1 MTNKIRTIHYGL
13 GSIGSGMARLAAQ
26 RSKQRT
32 CLEIVGGI
40 DVDEQKV
47 GRDMGEVIGLG
58 QPLGLPVSSDPAAV
72 FSQTE
77 ADVVLHSTGSYLE
90 QVRPQLVEIIEA
102 GLNVVSTCEELA
114 YPQAQH
120 PALTEEL
127 DALARKHGVTVL
139 GTGVNPGF
147 AQDTIA
153 IVATGVCQDVRH
165 IQVTRI
171 VEAGERRLQL
181 QRKVGAGLTVAEF
194 EEKVKKR
201 EIRHVGL
208 KESATMVAHALGWQL
223 DRVEETIEP
232 VIAEKPVK
240 SQFVAVK
247 EGQVSGVHQVARGFK
262 GGQELIVLH
271 LYMHLGAENPGDSV
285 VIEGRP
291 DIELTIK
298 GIHGDLATAA
308 MAVNAVP
315 RVVSAP
321 PGLVTMKDLPLVCA
335 WLGD

>member
-13 GSIGSGMARLAAQ
+13 GSIGSGIARLAAQ
-26 RSKQRT
+26 RAN
-32 CLEIVGGI
+32 LEIVGGI

-47 GRDMGEVIGLG
+47 GRDIGEVIGLD
-58 QPLGLPVSSDPAAV
+58 QPLGLLVSSNPAAV
-72 FSQTE
+72 LSHPE

-90 QVRPQLVEIIEA
+90 QVRSQLVEVIEA

-114 YPQAQH
+114 YPWAQY
-120 PALTEEL
+120 PALAEEL
-127 DALARKHGVTVL
+127 DKLARKHAVTVL

-147 AQDTIA
+147 AQDAVAIA
-153 IVATGVCQDVRH
+153 ASGVCQDVKH
-165 IQVTRI
+165 IAVTRT

-181 QRKVGAGLTVAEF
+181 QQKVGAGLTVAEF
-194 EEKVKKR
+194 EEKAKKR

-208 KESATMVAHALGWQL
+208 EESLTMVAHALGWQL
-223 DRVEETIEP
+223 GKVEETIEP
-232 VIAEKPVK
+232 VVAEEPVK
-240 SQFVAVK
+240 SQFVEVEK
-247 EGQVSGVHQVARGFK
+247 GQVSGVHQVARGFK
-262 GGQELIVLH
+262 DGQELIVLH

-285 VIEGRP
+285 VIEGTP

-315 RVVSAP
+315 KVVSAP
-321 PGLVTMKDLPLVCA
+321 PGLVTMKDLPLVCP

>member
-26 RSKQRT
+26 RAS
-32 CLEIVGGI
+32 LEIVGGI
-40 DVDEQKV
+40 DVDDQKV
-47 GRDMGEVIGLG
+47 GKDMGQVIGLDE
-58 QPLGLPVSSDPAAV
+58 PLGLRVSSNPAAV

-120 PALTEEL
+120 PALAEEL
-127 DALARKHGVTVL
+127 DKLAQKHAVTVL

-147 AQDTIA
+147 AQDAIA
-153 IVATGVCQDVRH
+153 IAASGVCQDVKH

-181 QRKVGAGLTVAEF
+181 QKKVGAGLSVAEF
-194 EEKVKKR
+194 EEKAKKR

-208 KESATMVAHALGWQL
+208 EESATMVAHALGWQL
-223 DRVEETIEP
+223 DKVEETIEP

-240 SQFVAVK
+240 SQFVEVG

-271 LYMHLGAENPGDSV
+271 LYMHIGAENPGDSV

-315 RVVSAP
+315 KVVSAP
-321 PGLVTMKDLPLVCA
+321 PGLVTMKDLPPVCP

>member
-13 GSIGSGMARLAAQ
+13 GSIGSGIARLAAQ
-26 RSKQRT
+26 RAN
-32 CLEIVGGI
+32 LEIVGGI
-40 DVDEQKV
+40 DVDGQKA
-47 GRDMGEVIGLG
+47 GRDMGEVIGLD
-58 QPLGLPVSSDPAAV
+58 QPLGLRVSSNPAAV
-72 FSQTE
+72 LSHPE
-77 ADVVLHSTGSYLE
+77 ADVVLHSTGSYVE

-114 YPQAQH
+114 YPQAQQ
-120 PALTEEL
+120 PALAKEL
-127 DALARKHGVTVL
+127 DALARKHSVTVL

-153 IVATGVCQDVRH
+153 IVATGVCQDVKH
-165 IQVTRI
+165 ITVTRT
-171 VEAGERRLQL
+171 VEAGERRLPL
-181 QRKVGAGLTVAEF
+181 QKKVGAGLTVAEF
-194 EEKVKKR
+194 EEKAKKR

-208 KESATMVAHALGWQL
+208 EESLTMVAHALGWRL
-223 DRVEETIEP
+223 DKVEETLEP

-240 SQFVAVK
+240 SQFVEVK
-247 EGQVSGVHQVARGFK
+247 EGQVSGVHQVARGSR

-271 LYMHLGAENPGDSV
+271 LYMHIGAENPGDAV
-285 VIEGRP
+285 VIKGTP

-315 RVVSAP
+315 KVVNAP
-321 PGLVTMKDLPLVCA
+321 PGLVTMKDLPPVCP
-335 WLGD
+335 WLG

>member
-1 MTNKIRTIHYGL
+1 MTNRIRTIHYGL

-26 RSKQRT
+26 RAN
-32 CLEIVGGI
+32 LEIVGGI

-47 GRDMGEVIGLG
+47 
-58 QPLGLPVSSDPAAV
+58 
-72 FSQTE
+72 
-77 ADVVLHSTGSYLE
+77 
-90 QVRPQLVEIIEA
+90 
-102 GLNVVSTCEELA
+102 VSTCEELA
-114 YPQAQH
+114 YPQAQY
-120 PALTEEL
+120 PALAEEL
-127 DALARKHGVTVL
+127 DALAKEHGVTVL

-147 AQDTIA
+147 AQDTMA
-153 IVATGVCQDVRH
+153 IVATGVCQDVKH
-165 IQVTRI
+165 ITVTRT

-194 EEKVKKR
+194 EEKAEKR

-208 KESATMVAHALGWQL
+208 EESLTMVAHALGWQL
-223 DRVEETIEP
+223 DKIEETIEP
-232 VIAEKPVK
+232 VVAEKPLK
-240 SQFVAVK
+240 SQFVEVK

-262 GGQELIVLH
+262 DGQELIVLH
-271 LYMHLGAENPGDSV
+271 LYMHLGAQNPGDSV

-298 GIHGDLATAA
+298 GIHGDLATVA

-315 RVVSAP
+315 KVVSAP
-321 PGLVTMKDLPLVCA
+321 PGLVTMKDLPLVCP

>member
-1 MTNKIRTIHYGL
+1 MTNRIRTIHYGL

-26 RSKQRT
+26 RAN
-32 CLEIVGGI
+32 LEIVGGI

-47 GRDMGEVIGLG
+47 GKDMGEVIGLDE
-58 QPLGLPVSSDPAAV
+58 PLGLTVSSDPV
-72 FSQTE
+72 DLFSRTR
-77 ADVVLHSTGSYLE
+77 AHVVLHSTGSYVE

-114 YPQAQH
+114 YPQAQY
-120 PALTEEL
+120 
-127 DALARKHGVTVL
+127 
-139 GTGVNPGF
+139 PGF

-153 IVATGVCQDVRH
+153 IVATGVCQDVKH
-165 IQVTRI
+165 ITVTRT

-181 QRKVGAGLTVAEF
+181 QQKVGAGLTVAEF
-194 EEKVKKR
+194 EEKAEKR

-208 KESATMVAHALGWQL
+208 EESLTMVAHALGWQL
-223 DRVEETIEP
+223 DKVEETIEP
-232 VIAEKPVK
+232 VVAEKPIK
-240 SQFVAVK
+240 SQFIEVK
-247 EGQVSGVHQVARGFK
+247 PGQVSGVHQVARGIK

-271 LYMHLGAENPGDSV
+271 LYMHIGAENPGDSV

-308 MAVNAVP
+308 MAVNAIP

-321 PGLVTMKDLPLVCA
+321 PGLVTMKDLPLVCP
-335 WLGD
+335 WLSD

>member
-1 MTNKIRTIHYGL
+1 MSKIRTIHYGL
-13 GSIGSGMARLAAQ
+13 GPIGSGIARLAAQ
-26 RSKQRT
+26 RAS
-32 CLEIVGGI
+32 LEIVGGI

-58 QPLGLPVSSDPAAV
+58 QPLGLMVSSDSVAL
-72 FSQTE
+72 FSRTK

-90 QVRPQLVEIIEA
+90 QIRPQLVEIIEA
-102 GLNVVSTCEELA
+102 GLNIVSTCEELA

-120 PALTEEL
+120 PDLAKEL
-127 DALARKHGVTVL
+127 DTLAKEHGVTVL

-153 IVATGVCQDVRH
+153 IVATGVCQDVKH
-165 IQVTRI
+165 ITVTRI

-194 EEKVKKR
+194 EEKAKKR

-208 KESATMVAHALGWQL
+208 EESLTMVAHALGWQL
-223 DRVEETIEP
+223 DKVKENIEP

-240 SQFVAVK
+240 SRFVEVK
-247 EGQVSGVHQVARGFK
+247 EGQVSGVHQVARGIK

-271 LYMHLGAENPGDSV
+271 LYMHIGAENPGDSV
-285 VIEGRP
+285 AIEGTP

-315 RVVSAP
+315 KVVSAP
-321 PGLVTMKDLPLVCA
+321 PGLVTMRDLPPVCA
-335 WLGD
+335 WLSD

>member
-1 MTNKIRTIHYGL
+1 MTNRIRTIHYGL

-26 RSKQRT
+26 RAN
-32 CLEIVGGI
+32 LEIVGGI

-47 GRDMGEVIGLG
+47 GRDMGEVIGLDE
-58 QPLGLPVSSDPAAV
+58 PLGLTVSSDPVDLFPRTKAH
-72 FSQTE
+72 
-77 ADVVLHSTGSYLE
+77 VVLHATGSYVE

-114 YPQAQH
+114 YPQAQY
-120 PALTEEL
+120 PALAEEL
-127 DALARKHGVTVL
+127 DALAKEHGVTVL

-153 IVATGVCQDVRH
+153 IVATGVCQDVKH
-165 IQVTRI
+165 ITVTRT

-194 EEKVKKR
+194 EEKAEKR

-208 KESATMVAHALGWQL
+208 EESLTMIAHALGWQL
-223 DRVEETIEP
+223 DKIEETIEP
-232 VIAEKPVK
+232 VVAEKPVK
-240 SQFVAVK
+240 SQFVEVK
-247 EGQVSGVHQVARGFK
+247 AGQVSGVHQVARGFK
-262 GGQELIVLH
+262 DGQELIVLH
-271 LYMHLGAENPGDSV
+271 LYMHLGAQNPGDSV

-291 DIELTIK
+291 DIELTIQ

-315 RVVSAP
+315 KVVSAP
-321 PGLVTMKDLPLVCA
+321 PGLVTMKDLPLVCP
-335 WLGD
+335 WLGH

>member
-13 GSIGSGMARLAAQ
+13 GPIGSGIARLVAQ
-26 RSKQRT
+26 RAN
-32 CLEIVGGI
+32 LEIVGGI
-40 DVDEQKV
+40 DIDEQKV
-47 GRDMGEVIGLG
+47 GKDMGEVIGLD
-58 QPLGLPVSSDPAAV
+58 QPLGLLVSSNSASVLSHP
-72 FSQTE
+72 E
-77 ADVVLHSTGSYLE
+77 ADVVLHSTGSYVE
-90 QVRPQLVEIIEA
+90 QVRPQLVDIIKA
-102 GLNVVSTCEELA
+102 GLNIVSTCEELA

-120 PALTEEL
+120 PALAKEL

-153 IVATGVCQDVRH
+153 IVASGVCQDVKH
-165 IQVTRI
+165 ITVTRT
-171 VEAGERRLQL
+171 VEAGERRLPL
-181 QRKVGAGLTVAEF
+181 QKKVGAGLTVAEF
-194 EEKVKKR
+194 EEKAKKR

-208 KESATMVAHALGWQL
+208 GESLTMVAHALGWQL
-223 DRVEETIEP
+223 DKVEETIEP
-232 VIAEKPVK
+232 VIAEKPLN
-240 SQFVAVK
+240 SQFIELK

-262 GGQELIVLH
+262 DGQELIVLQ
-271 LYMHLGAENPGDSV
+271 LYMHIGAENPGDAV

-308 MAVNAVP
+308 MAVNAIP
-315 RVVSAP
+315 KVVNAP
-321 PGLVTMKDLPLVCA
+321 PGLVTMKDLPLVCP

>member
-13 GSIGSGMARLAAQ
+13 GPIGSGIARLAAQ
-26 RSKQRT
+26 RAN
-32 CLEIVGGI
+32 LEIVGGI
-40 DVDEQKV
+40 DIDEQKV
-47 GRDMGEVIGLG
+47 GRDMGEVIGLD
-58 QPLGLPVSSDPAAV
+58 QPLGLLVSSDPAGL
-72 FSQTE
+72 FSRPK

-120 PALTEEL
+120 PALAEEL
-127 DALARKHGVTVL
+127 DTLAKEHDVTVL

-153 IVATGVCQDVRH
+153 IAVSGVCQDVKH
-165 IQVTRI
+165 IAVTRT
-171 VEAGERRLQL
+171 VEAGERRLPL
-181 QRKVGAGLTVAEF
+181 QKKVGAGLTMAEF

-208 KESATMVAHALGWQL
+208 EESLTMVAHALGWQL
-223 DRVEETIEP
+223 EAVEETIEP
-232 VIAEKPVK
+232 VIAEKPLK
-240 SQFVAVK
+240 SQFVEVK
-247 EGQVSGVHQVARGFK
+247 EGQVSGVHQVAQGFK
-262 GGQELIVLH
+262 GGQELLVLQ
-271 LYMHLGAENPGDSV
+271 LYMHIGAENPGDSV
-285 VIEGRP
+285 VIEGTP

-308 MAVNAVP
+308 MTVNAVP
-315 RVVSAP
+315 RVVSAL

-335 WLGD
+335 SLGD

>member
-1 MTNKIRTIHYGL
+1 
-13 GSIGSGMARLAAQ
+13 
-26 RSKQRT
+26 
-32 CLEIVGGI
+32 
-40 DVDEQKV
+40 
-47 GRDMGEVIGLG
+47 MGEVIGLD
-58 QPLGLPVSSDPAAV
+58 QPLGLKVSSNSTAILSHP
-72 FSQTE
+72 E
-77 ADVVLHSTGSYLE
+77 ADVVLHSTGSYVE

-120 PALTEEL
+120 PALAKEL
-127 DALARKHGVTVL
+127 DRLAHKHSVTVL

-147 AQDTIA
+147 AQDTMA
-153 IVATGVCQDVRH
+153 IVASGVCQDVKH
-165 IQVTRI
+165 ITVTRT
-171 VEAGERRLQL
+171 VEAGERRLPL

-194 EEKVKKR
+194 EEKAKKR

-208 KESATMVAHALGWQL
+208 EESLTMVAHALGWQL
-223 DRVEETIEP
+223 DRVEEILEP

-240 SQFVAVK
+240 SRFVEVEA
-247 EGQVSGVHQVARGFK
+247 GQVSGVHQVARGFK

-285 VIEGRP
+285 VIEGTP

-308 MAVNAVP
+308 MAVNAVSK
-315 RVVSAP
+315 VVNAP
-321 PGLVTMKDLPLVCA
+321 PGLVTMKDLPLVCP

>member
-13 GSIGSGMARLAAQ
+13 GSIGSGIARLAAQ
-26 RSKQRT
+26 RAN
-32 CLEIVGGI
+32 LEIVGGI
-40 DVDEQKV
+40 DIDEQKV

-58 QPLGLPVSSDPAAV
+58 QPLGLRVSSNSASVLSHP
-72 FSQTE
+72 E
-77 ADVVLHSTGSYLE
+77 ADVVLHSTGSYVE
-90 QVRPQLVEIIEA
+90 QVRPQLVEIIKA
-102 GLNVVSTCEELA
+102 GLNIVSTCEELA
-114 YPQAQH
+114 YPQAQY
-120 PALTEEL
+120 PALAKEL
-127 DALARKHGVTVL
+127 NALAHKHAVTVL

-153 IVATGVCQDVRH
+153 IVASGVCQDVKH
-165 IQVTRI
+165 VTVIRT
-171 VEAGERRLQL
+171 VEAGERRLPL

-194 EEKVKKR
+194 QEKVKKR

-208 KESATMVAHALGWQL
+208 EESLIMVAHALGWQL
-223 DRVEETIEP
+223 DRVEEILEP
-232 VIAEKPVK
+232 VVAEEPVK
-240 SQFVAVK
+240 SQFVEVK
-247 EGQVSGVHQVARGFK
+247 AGQVSGVHQVARGFK

-285 VIEGRP
+285 VIKGMP

-315 RVVSAP
+315 KVVNAP
-321 PGLVTMKDLPLVCA
+321 PGLVTMKDLPLVCP

>member
-1 MTNKIRTIHYGL
+1 MTNRIRTIHYGL
-13 GSIGSGMARLAAQ
+13 GSIGSGITRLAAQ
-26 RSKQRT
+26 RAN
-32 CLEIVGGI
+32 LEIVGGI
-40 DVDEQKV
+40 DIDEQKV
-47 GRDMGEVIGLG
+47 GRDMGEVIGLD
-58 QPLGLPVSSDPAAV
+58 QPLGLLVSSDAV
-72 FSQTE
+72 GLFSRTK

-90 QVRPQLVEIIEA
+90 QVRPQLIEIIEA

-114 YPQAQH
+114 YPQAQY
-120 PALTEEL
+120 PALAEEL
-127 DALARKHGVTVL
+127 DALAKKHSVTVL

-153 IVATGVCQDVRH
+153 IAATGVCQDVKH
-165 IQVTRI
+165 ITVTRT
-171 VEAGERRLQL
+171 VEAGERRLPL

-194 EEKVKKR
+194 EEKAKKR

-208 KESATMVAHALGWQL
+208 EESATMVAHALGWQL
-223 DRVEETIEP
+223 DKVEETIEP

-240 SQFVAVK
+240 SQFIEVK
-247 EGQVSGVHQVARGFK
+247 EGQVSGVHQVARGTK
-262 GGQELIVLH
+262 GGQELIALH
-271 LYMHLGAENPGDSV
+271 LYMHIGAEKPGDSV

-291 DIELTIK
+291 NIELTIK

-315 RVVSAP
+315 KVVSAP

-335 WLGD
+335 SLGD

>member
-13 GSIGSGMARLAAQ
+13 GSIGSGIARLVAQ
-26 RSKQRT
+26 RAS
-32 CLEIVGGI
+32 LEIVGGI

-47 GRDMGEVIGLG
+47 GKDMGKVIGLG
-58 QPLGLPVSSDPAAV
+58 QTLGLRVSSNSAAV

-77 ADVVLHSTGSYLE
+77 ADVVLHSTGSYVE
-90 QVRPQLVEIIEA
+90 QVRPQLIEIIEA

-114 YPQAQH
+114 YPQAQY
-120 PALTEEL
+120 PALAEEL
-127 DALARKHGVTVL
+127 DTLARKHAVTLL

-153 IVATGVCQDVRH
+153 IAASGVCQDVKH
-165 IQVTRI
+165 ITVTRT
-171 VEAGERRLQL
+171 VEAGERRLPL
-181 QRKVGAGLTVAEF
+181 QKKVGAGLTVAEF
-194 EEKVKKR
+194 EEKARKR

-208 KESATMVAHALGWQL
+208 EESATMVAHALGWQL
-223 DRVEETIEP
+223 DKVEETMEP
-232 VIAEKPVK
+232 VIAEKPLK
-240 SQFVAVK
+240 TQFVEVK
-247 EGQVSGVHQVARGFK
+247 EGQVSGIHQVARGFK
-262 GGQELIVLH
+262 DDQELIVLH
-271 LYMHLGAENPGDSV
+271 LYMHIGAENPGDSV
-285 VIEGRP
+285 VIEGTP

-315 RVVSAP
+315 KVVNAP
-321 PGLVTMKDLPLVCA
+321 PGLMTMKDLPLVCP

>member
-1 MTNKIRTIHYGL
+1 MTNRIRTIHYGL

-26 RSKQRT
+26 RAN
-32 CLEIVGGI
+32 LEIVGGI

-47 GRDMGEVIGLG
+47 GRDMGEVIGLDE
-58 QPLGLPVSSDPAAV
+58 PLGLTVSSDPV
-72 FSQTE
+72 DLFSRTK
-77 ADVVLHSTGSYLE
+77 AHVVLHSTGSYVE
-90 QVRPQLVEIIEA
+90 QVRPQLLEIIEA

-114 YPQAQH
+114 YPQAQY
-120 PALTEEL
+120 PALAEEL
-127 DALARKHGVTVL
+127 DALAKEHGVTVL

-147 AQDTIA
+147 AQDTMA
-153 IVATGVCQDVRH
+153 IVATGVCQDVKH
-165 IQVTRI
+165 ITVTRT

-194 EEKVKKR
+194 EEKAEKR

-208 KESATMVAHALGWQL
+208 EESLIMVAHALGWQL
-223 DRVEETIEP
+223 DKIEETIEP
-232 VIAEKPVK
+232 VVAEKPLK
-240 SQFVAVK
+240 SQFVEVK
-247 EGQVSGVHQVARGFK
+247 AGQVSGVHQVARGFK
-262 GGQELIVLH
+262 DGQELIVLH

-315 RVVSAP
+315 KVVSAP
-321 PGLVTMKDLPLVCA
+321 PGLVTMKDLPLVCP

>member
-26 RSKQRT
+26 RAN
-32 CLEIVGGI
+32 LEIVGGI

-47 GRDMGEVIGLG
+47 GRDMGEVIGLD
-58 QPLGLPVSSDPAAV
+58 QPLGLRVSSNPAAV
-72 FSQTE
+72 LSHPE
-77 ADVVLHSTGSYLE
+77 ADVVLHSTGSYVE
-90 QVRPQLVEIIEA
+90 QVHPQLVEIIEA
-102 GLNVVSTCEELA
+102 GLNIVSTCEELA
-114 YPQAQH
+114 YPQAQY
-120 PALTEEL
+120 PALAEEL
-127 DALARKHGVTVL
+127 DKLAQKHGVTVL

-147 AQDTIA
+147 AQDTMAIA
-153 IVATGVCQDVRH
+153 VSGVCQDVKH
-165 IQVTRI
+165 VTVTRT

-181 QRKVGAGLTVAEF
+181 QQKVGAGLTVAQF
-194 EEKVKKR
+194 GEKAEKR

-208 KESATMVAHALGWQL
+208 EESLTMVAHALGWQL

-232 VIAEKPVK
+232 VVAEKPVK
-240 SQFVAVK
+240 SQFVEVEA
-247 EGQVSGVHQVARGFK
+247 GQVSGVHQVARGFK
-262 GGQELIVLH
+262 DGQELIVLH
-271 LYMHLGAENPGDSV
+271 LYMHLGAESPGDSV
-285 VIEGRP
+285 VIEGTP

-315 RVVSAP
+315 KVVNAP
-321 PGLVTMKDLPLVCA
+321 PGLITMKDLPLVCP

>member
-1 MTNKIRTIHYGL
+1 MTNKIHTIHYGL
-13 GSIGSGMARLAAQ
+13 GSIGSGIARLAAQ
-26 RSKQRT
+26 RAS
-32 CLEIVGGI
+32 LEIVGGI

-58 QPLGLPVSSDPAAV
+58 QHLALRVSSNPAAV

-77 ADVVLHSTGSYLE
+77 ADVVLHSTGSYVE
-90 QVRPQLVEIIEA
+90 QIRPQLVEIIET

-120 PALTEEL
+120 PALAEEL
-127 DALARKHGVTVL
+127 DRLAQKHAVTVL

-147 AQDTIA
+147 AQDAIA
-153 IVATGVCQDVRH
+153 IAASGVCQDVKH
-165 IQVTRI
+165 IKITRI
-171 VEAGERRLQL
+171 VEAGVRRLQL

-194 EEKVKKR
+194 EEKAAKR

-223 DRVEETIEP
+223 DKVEETIEP
-232 VIAEKPVK
+232 VIAERPVK
-240 SQFVAVK
+240 SQFAEVK
-247 EGQVSGVHQVARGFK
+247 EGQVSGIHQVARGFK

-271 LYMHLGAENPGDSV
+271 LYMHIGAENPCDSV
-285 VIEGRP
+285 VIEGTP

-315 RVVSAP
+315 KVVNAP
-321 PGLVTMKDLPLVCA
+321 PGLVTMKDLPLVCP

>member
-1 MTNKIRTIHYGL
+1 MTNRIRTIHYGL

-26 RSKQRT
+26 RAN
-32 CLEIVGGI
+32 LEIVGGI
-40 DVDEQKV
+40 DIDEQKV
-47 GRDMGEVIGLG
+47 GRDMGEVIGLD
-58 QPLGLPVSSDPAAV
+58 QPLGLTVSSNPAAIL
-72 FSQTE
+72 SHPK
-77 ADVVLHSTGSYLE
+77 ADVVLHSTGSYVE

-114 YPQAQH
+114 YPQAQY
-120 PALTEEL
+120 PALAEEL
-127 DALARKHGVTVL
+127 DALAKEHGVTVL

-153 IVATGVCQDVRH
+153 IVATGVCQDVKH
-165 IQVTRI
+165 ITVTRT

-194 EEKVKKR
+194 EEKAKKR

-208 KESATMVAHALGWQL
+208 EESLAMIAHALGWQL
-223 DRVEETIEP
+223 DKIEETIEP
-232 VIAEKPVK
+232 VVADKPLK
-240 SQFVAVK
+240 SQFVEVK
-247 EGQVSGVHQVARGFK
+247 KGQVSGVHQVARGFK
-262 GGQELIVLH
+262 DSQELIVLH

-315 RVVSAP
+315 KVVSAP
-321 PGLVTMKDLPLVCA
+321 PGLVTMKDLPLVCP
-335 WLGD
+335 WLSD

>member
-13 GSIGSGMARLAAQ
+13 GSIGSGIARLAAQ
-26 RSKQRT
+26 RAG
-32 CLEIVGGI
+32 LEIVGGI

-47 GRDMGEVIGLG
+47 DRDMGEVIGLG
-58 QPLGLPVSSDPAAV
+58 QPLGLRVSSNSAAV
-72 FSQTE
+72 LSHPE
-77 ADVVLHSTGSYLE
+77 ADVVLHSTGSYVE
-90 QVRPQLVEIIEA
+90 QVHPQLVEIIEA

-114 YPQAQH
+114 YPQAQY
-120 PALTEEL
+120 PALAEEL
-127 DALARKHGVTVL
+127 DTLAQKHAVTVL

-147 AQDTIA
+147 AQDAIA
-153 IVATGVCQDVRH
+153 IAASGVCQDVKH
-165 IQVTRI
+165 IKVTRI

-194 EEKVKKR
+194 EEKAAKR

-208 KESATMVAHALGWQL
+208 EESATMVAHALGWQL
-223 DRVEETIEP
+223 DKVEETIEP
-232 VIAEKPVK
+232 VVAEKPLK
-240 SQFVAVK
+240 SQFVEVK
-247 EGQVSGVHQVARGFK
+247 EGQVSGIHQVARGFK

-271 LYMHLGAENPGDSV
+271 LYMHIGAENPGDSV
-285 VIEGRP
+285 VIEGTP

-315 RVVSAP
+315 KVVNAP

-335 WLGD
+335 SLAD

>member
-13 GSIGSGMARLAAQ
+13 GSIGSGIARLAAQ
-26 RSKQRT
+26 RAN
-32 CLEIVGGI
+32 LEIVGGI

-47 GRDMGEVIGLG
+47 GKDMGEVLGLG
-58 QPLGLPVSSDPAAV
+58 QPLGLRVSSDPAAV

-77 ADVVLHSTGSYLE
+77 ADVVLHSTGSYVE
-90 QVRPQLVEIIEA
+90 QIRPQLVDIIEA

-114 YPQAQH
+114 YPQAQY
-120 PALTEEL
+120 PALAEEL
-127 DALARKHGVTVL
+127 DKLAQKHAVTVL

-147 AQDTIA
+147 AQDTMAIA
-153 IVATGVCQDVRH
+153 VSGVCQDVKH
-165 IQVTRI
+165 ITVTRT

-181 QRKVGAGLTVAEF
+181 QKKVGAGLTVAEF
-194 EEKVKKR
+194 EEKAKKR
-201 EIRHVGL
+201 EIRHIGL
-208 KESATMVAHALGWQL
+208 EESLTMVAHALGWQL
-223 DRVEETIEP
+223 DKVEETIEP
-232 VIAEKPVK
+232 VVAEKPLK
-240 SQFVAVK
+240 SQFVEVK
-247 EGQVSGVHQVARGFK
+247 EGQVSGVHQVTRGFK

-271 LYMHLGAENPGDSV
+271 LYMHIGAKNPGDSV

-315 RVVSAP
+315 KVVSAP
-321 PGLVTMKDLPLVCA
+321 PGLVTMKDLPLVCP

>member
-13 GSIGSGMARLAAQ
+13 GSIGSGIARLAAQ
-26 RSKQRT
+26 RSN
-32 CLEIVGGI
+32 LEIVGGI

-47 GRDMGEVIGLG
+47 GKDIGEVIGLD
-58 QPLGLPVSSDPAAV
+58 QPLGLRVSSNPAAV

-77 ADVVLHSTGSYLE
+77 ADVVLHSTGSYVE

-102 GLNVVSTCEELA
+102 GLNIVSTCEELA
-114 YPQAQH
+114 YPQAQY
-120 PALTEEL
+120 PALAEEL
-127 DALARKHGVTVL
+127 DKLAQKHAVTML

-147 AQDTIA
+147 AQDAIA
-153 IVATGVCQDVRH
+153 IAASGVCQDVKH
-165 IQVTRI
+165 MTVTRT

-181 QRKVGAGLTVAEF
+181 QKKVGAGLAVAEF
-194 EEKVKKR
+194 EEKAKKR

-208 KESATMVAHALGWQL
+208 EESATMVAHALGWQL
-223 DRVEETIEP
+223 DKVEETIEP
-232 VIAEKPVK
+232 VVAEKPLK
-240 SQFVAVK
+240 TQFVEVK

-262 GGQELIVLH
+262 EGQELIVLH
-271 LYMHLGAENPGDSV
+271 LYMYIGAENPGDSV
-285 VIEGRP
+285 VIKGAP

-298 GIHGDLATAA
+298 GIHGDLATVA

-315 RVVSAP
+315 KVVNAL
-321 PGLVTMKDLPLVCA
+321 PGLVTMKDLPLVCP